1 MALRRDPHWAAPVL
15 WRSEFRNVLAFYVRR
30 GSLLTGDAMRIW
42 ENAECLL
49 KQREHEVAT
58 TDVLRLATTSNCSA
72 YDCEFVALAQA
83 LDVPLV
89 TSDAAILKA
98 FPSVAVSLGTYAR

>member
-1 MALRRDPHWAAPVL
+1 
-15 WRSEFRNVLAFYVRR
+15 
-30 GSLLTGDAMRIW
+30 MRIW
-42 ENAECLL
+42 ENVECLL

-58 TDVLRLATTSNCSA
+58 TDVLWLATTSKCPA

-89 TSDAAILKA
+89 TSDAAILKS
-98 FPSVAVSLGTYAR
+98 FPSVAVSLETYAR